1 MRSTFLALAAAG
13 VLAVLVGV
21 PAASPS
27 TATPTLTAAQIAAF
41 AVQAPQLQAVDAA
54 DPAPDPPSGHLMV
67 KPREYDPAHTTL
79 VQAEWSGATGCPN
92 GASVAAYPATN
103 PTGTYTDPACA
114 TSDSSDHENDGL
126 VLVKTGPTSNNAA
139 AFAEVKGFQKNAPL
153 TELGYDIR
161 KAGGSVSAT
170 GSHCGAGAPRF
181 DVETTVDFYFVGC
194 SSPPPDMQTVGQAWD
209 RLRWGTG
216 TAGSVTGFSATTS
229 LPGPI
234 MGNVVHI
241 DVVFDE
247 GTDTGPDFFGAA
259 MLDNI
264 DVNGILGGTGP
275 DDPEP

>member
-1 MRSTFLALAAAG
+1 MRSTFLALAAAS

-21 PAASPS
+21 PAASPD
-27 TATPTLTAAQIAAF
+27 TATPALTAAQIAAF

-54 DPAPDPPSGHLMV
+54 DPAPDPPPGHLMV
-67 KPREYDPAHTTL
+67 KPREYDPARTTL
-79 VQAEWSGATGCPN
+79 VQAEWSGATGCPH
-92 GASVAAYPATN
+92 GASVATYPATN
-103 PTGTYTDPACA
+103 PTGFYTDPACA

-139 AFAEVKGFQKNAPL
+139 AFAEVKGFKKNTPL

-181 DVETTVDFYFVGC
+181 DVQTTDGFFFVGC
-194 SSPPPDMQTVGQAWD
+194 NSPASVDQMPGDGWT
-209 RLRWGTG
+209 RLRWGTTSPLMG
-216 TAGSVTGFSATTS
+216 FQGSAPFALV
-229 LPGPI
+229 PI
-234 MGNVVHI
+234 TGNVVHL

-259 MLDNI
+259 VLDNI

>member
-1 MRSTFLALAAAG
+1 MRSTLLALAAAG

-21 PAASPS
+21 PAASPD
-27 TATPTLTAAQIAAF
+27 TAAPTLSSAQIAQF
-41 AVQAPQLQAVDAA
+41 TLQAPQLQAVNAA
-54 DPAPDPPSGHLMV
+54 DPAPDPPHGHLMV
-67 KPREYDPAHTTL
+67 KPREYDPAHTSL

-92 GASVAAYPATN
+92 GASTATYPNTK
-103 PTGTYTDPACA
+103 PDGTYTDPACT

-126 VLVKTGPTSNNAA
+126 ILVKTGPTANNAA
-139 AFAEVKGFQKNAPL
+139 AFAEIKGVKGPL

-161 KAGGSVSAT
+161 KWGPGTHLSSN

-181 DVETTVDFYFVGC
+181 DVETTADFYFVGC
-194 SSPPPDMQTVGQAWD
+194 SSPPPTTEAAGDGWI

-216 TAGSVTGFSATTS
+216 GTVIGFSATTG
-229 LPGPI
+229 LAGPI
-234 MGNVVHI
+234 MGDVKDI
-241 DVVFDE
+241 EVVFDE

-259 MLDNI
+259 VLDNI